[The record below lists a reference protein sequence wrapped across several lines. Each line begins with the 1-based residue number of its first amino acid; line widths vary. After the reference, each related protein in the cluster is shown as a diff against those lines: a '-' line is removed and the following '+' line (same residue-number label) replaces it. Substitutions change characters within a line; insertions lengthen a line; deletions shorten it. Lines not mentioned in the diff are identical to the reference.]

1 MNRRNTVRIISF
13 CAAAV
18 LIAAGFTLK
27 SRMELKSYRL
37 EIQNNYSRSLNEL
50 SESVNNISLALEK
63 VQYVNSAKQMSGMA
77 AQLLTESEN
86 AKNALSQLP
95 SGNGEL
101 TVLNRFLSQVG
112 NYAMAVS
119 KSLISGNQPNDE
131 YSGNIELLKNT
142 AQIITETI
150 KNSDISY
157 AAPEKWAQEL
167 NKKLDN
173 TADGDSLADSLGSIE
188 ESLTDYPTLVYD
200 GPYSDHIL
208 EKEPVMLK
216 DAQKVNE
223 AQAQVKA
230 AEISGIE
237 KEKIVYE
244 EKTGGK
250 MPAYRFSSEDTT
262 VSITEAGGY
271 PLYMRKSRNIGDYV
285 LEYRQALDKARRF
298 LEKIGMSGFTE
309 TYFFTDEGVCVISF
323 AYLDGQT
330 ICYTDLVKV
339 GVAMDNGEIML
350 YETGGYLSNHT
361 DRAFETPA
369 ISSDDAAAKVSE
381 RLSIRETALALIPTK
396 SGGEVRCYEFVCTA
410 EDGQEILVY
419 INAVTGEEEDILILL
434 KSDGGTLVK

>member
-1 MNRRNTVRIISF
+1 MNRRNTVKIISF

-173 TADGDSLADSLGSIE
+173 TAEGDSLADSFGSIE

-223 AQAQVKA
+223 SQAQVKA

-350 YETGGYLSNHT
+350 YETGGYLTNHT

-434 KSDGGTLVK
+434 KSDGGTLTK

>member
-1 MNRRNTVRIISF
+1 MNRRNTVKIISF

-173 TADGDSLADSLGSIE
+173 TAEGDSLADSLGSIE

-223 AQAQVKA
+223 SQAQVKA

-434 KSDGGTLVK
+434 KSDGGTLTK

>member
-1 MNRRNTVRIISF
+1 MNRRNTVKIISF

-223 AQAQVKA
+223 SQAQVKA

-434 KSDGGTLVK
+434 KSDGGTLTK